1 MEFTIDVLGKLGCMF
16 IVGVLLAVCF
26 ISSTVL
32 VFPLYFH
39 LSWLICNDW
48 VPLLKWKQIA
58 VGEINHIFVER
69 LKKKTTTN
77 FRTKVLNGLSTP
89 LLLNCFQQL
98 ISFNE
103 DISDR

>member
-1 MEFTIDVLGKLGCMF
+1 MEAVEFTIDVLGKLGCMF

-69 LKKKTTTN
+69 LKKK
-77 FRTKVLNGLSTP
+77 K
-89 LLLNCFQQL
+89 QL
-98 ISFNE
+98 ILEQKSSMAFLLPFYS
-103 DISDR
+103 IVFSS

>member
-1 MEFTIDVLGKLGCMF
+1 MEAVEFTIHVLGKLGYMF

-32 VFPLYFH
+32 FFPLYFH

-58 VGEINHIFVER
+58 VGEINHIFVQR
-69 LKKKTTTN
+69 LKKKTKLILEQKSSMA
-77 FRTKVLNGLSTP
+77 F
-89 LLLNCFQQL
+89 LLPFYS
-98 ISFNE
+98 IVFS
-103 DISDR
+103 S